1 MIKPSNDTEPAA
13 ETRTKLFWTYAAARA
28 PGQSRTKRPDMM

>member
-1 MIKPSNDTEPAA
+1 MIKPSTDTEPAA
-13 ETRTKLFWTYAAARA
+13 ELFWTYAAARA